1 MSEGVAD
8 CLFLFLLCIAEP
20 ILLGICAQKIYDR
33 AGAFWGIIALGMNI
47 GLLFFFEG
55 QRASRL
61 VGDTAAEVGTVMSL
75 SAIVV
80 LAVMEILR
88 NGPPASNKNKS
99 AINLHRGL
107 FRIWIAMFGPW
118 TLFCALAAR
127 SGARRVKHCFQPL
140 YSLKIA

>member
-88 NGPPASNKNKS
+88 NGPPSSNKHKS
-99 AINLHRGL
+99 AINLRRGL
-107 FRIWIAMFGPW
+107 FRIWIAMFGP
-118 TLFCALAAR
+118 
-127 SGARRVKHCFQPL
+127 
-140 YSLKIA
+140 